1 MKSSPFVWATS
12 VVAITL
18 ITLTPSDRQTYAQDG
33 VDADYRFNNR
43 NPAYNSGTGPQV
55 CIDEAHF
62 EYHTVDGG
70 FKPFAQLLRDDG
82 YRVNG
87 FSTDFTREALKDCQ
101 ILVIA
106 NASAEVNAVNE
117 KILNWSYPHPSA
129 FAGEEITELILW
141 VQGGGSLFLIVDHAP
156 WPGAAANLAVLLGV
170 HMLDGDAY
178 SSGEALERTGMV
190 VFGRALKEGWREKA
204 RLNKTPFD
212 YYRPILSNLGTLAPH
227 PILIGRGL
235 KERVDSVVT
244 YGGHAFY
251 TSENWE
257 PLLVFGPN
265 AVCQIPVEYNL
276 EDSERQ
282 SGPLFSVA
290 RWSQGAARK
299 LGKGRIVVLGEAGM
313 CTAQIE
319 DNVPW
324 GINAPEAL
332 HNAQFCLNVVHWLS
346 GLLDGTQ
353 PMPRDR

>member
-18 ITLTPSDRQTYAQDG
+18 ITLTPSDGQTYAQDG
-33 VDADYRFNNR
+33 VDADYRFNNP
-43 NPAYNSGTGPQV
+43 NPAYKNGTGPQV

-106 NASAEVNAVNE
+106 NASAQVNE
-117 KILNWSYPHPSA
+117 TNWSYPHASA
-129 FAGEEITELILW
+129 FSGEETTELILW
-141 VQGGGSLFLIVDHAP
+141 VQDGGSLFLVVDHAP
-156 WPGAAANLAVLLGV
+156 WPGAVADLGVLLGV
-170 HMLDGDAY
+170 HMLDGDA
-178 SSGEALERTGMV
+178 SSCREEMKRSGMV
-190 VFGRALKEGWREKA
+190 VFGTALKEGWQERA
-204 RLNKTPFD
+204 RLEKTPFED
-212 YYRPILSNLGTLAPH
+212 NLSILSNPGTLAHH
-227 PILIGRGL
+227 PIVKGRNAN
-235 KERVDSVVT
+235 ERVDTVVT

-251 TSENWE
+251 CSESWK
-257 PLLVFGPN
+257 PLLIFGPK
-265 AVCQIPVEYNL
+265 AVCQIPMEYNF
-276 EDSERQ
+276 EDSGRQ
-282 SGPLFSVA
+282 IGPLFSVSG
-290 RWSQGAARK
+290 WLQGAARK

-319 DNVPW
+319 ENVPW

-353 PMPRDR
+353 PE

>member
-1 MKSSPFVWATS
+1 MKAKPCTWATV
-12 VVAITL
+12 VVAITV
-18 ITLTPSDRQTYAQDG
+18 ITLTSLGKQTRAQDV
-33 VDADYRFNNR
+33 VDTEYRFDNR
-43 NPAYNSGTGPQV
+43 NPAYKEGTGPQV

-62 EYHTVDGG
+62 EYHTVDDR
-70 FKPFAQLLRDDG
+70 FKPFAQLLRGDG
-82 YRVNG
+82 YRVKG
-87 FSTDFTREALKDCQ
+87 FRSHFTREALRDCQ

-106 NASAEVNAVNE
+106 NASTEVNAVNE
-117 KILNWSYPHPSA
+117 NWSYPHPSA

-156 WPGAAANLAVLLGV
+156 WPGAAADLAVLLGV

-178 SSGEALERTGMV
+178 SSKEALELSGAV
-190 VFGRALKEGWREKA
+190 VFGRALKQAWREKA
-204 RLNKTPFD
+204 QLNKTPPD
-212 YYRPILSNLGTLAPH
+212 YYHPILSNPGTLAPH

-235 KERVDSVVT
+235 KEQVDSVVT

-276 EDSERQ
+276 EDSRHQ

-299 LGKGRIVVLGEAGM
+299 LCKGRIVVLGEAGM
-313 CTAQIE
+313 CTAQVE

-324 GINAPEAL
+324 GINAPEAS
-332 HNAQFCLNVVHWLS
+332 HNAQFCLNAVHWLS
-346 GLLDGTQ
+346 GLLGEEQ
-353 PMPRDR
+353 HE

>member
-1 MKSSPFVWATS
+1 MKAKPFTWATA
-12 VVAITL
+12 VVAIAV
-18 ITLTPSDRQTYAQDG
+18 ITLTPLGGRTCAQDV
-33 VDADYRFNNR
+33 VDTEYRFDNR
-43 NPAYNSGTGPQV
+43 DPAYKEGTGPQV

-62 EYHTVDGG
+62 EYHTVDGR
-70 FKPFAQLLRDDG
+70 FKPFAQLLRGDG
-82 YRVNG
+82 YRVEG
-87 FSTDFTREALKDCQ
+87 FHSRFTTEALSDCQ

-117 KILNWSYPHPSA
+117 EIPNWSYPHPSA

-156 WPGAAANLAVLLGV
+156 WPGAAANLAVLLGA

-178 SSGEALERTGMV
+178 SAAEALEHSGMV

-212 YYRPILSNLGTLAPH
+212 SYRPILSNLGTLAAH
-227 PILIGRGL
+227 PILVGRGL

-257 PLLVFGPN
+257 PLLVFGPR
-265 AVCQIPVEYNL
+265 AVCQIPAQYNL
-276 EDSERQ
+276 EKSGPQ

-290 RWSQGAARK
+290 KWSQGAARK

-313 CTAQIE
+313 CTAQVE

-332 HNAQFCLNVVHWLS
+332 HNAQFCLNAVHWLS
-346 GLLDGTQ
+346 GLLSEAQ
-353 PMPRDR
+353 CE